1 MRLMTRRGSAG
12 RARRWRAGGLAAA
25 VTAALL
31 LLAYADRLFLAR
43 IVVEFLVRI
52 AQMTG

>member
-1 MRLMTRRGSAG
+1 VTRPSSAG
-12 RARRWRAGGLAAA
+12 WARRWRACGLAAVVA
-25 VTAALL
+25 GTLL

-52 AQMTG
+52 ASTTG